1 EATCVLLV
9 AMSPR
14 PRAAALMLMMLLSP
28 HSLPSA
34 ESPTNTAGIRLPIEF
49 RRGSL
54 HVPVVV
60 NGSNSLSFKV
70 DTGFGVTTVHPDLV
84 EKLQLKRAGFITI
97 VGIAGEEKADT
108 YEGAKFN
115 FGGATYSP
123 RRVTVLPSEAQS
135 RRRRDGILGAG
146 FFRRFVVEIDSAN
159 RTMTLYEPRGFQYSG
174 KGEVIPLEF
183 RRDTPIVEA
192 AINFTNRAP
201 VWAKFEIDSGC
212 DGELCLGHD
221 FVEKNRLDD
230 ETGHASSRSGVGGS
244 VDTRHGKLPQFQL
257 GKATLDNLPAN
268 FFSEGSP
275 AGEGLAGH
283 IGMGTLR
290 HFKVIFDYSR
300 KQMILE
306 SAK

>member
-1 EATCVLLV
+1 
-9 AMSPR
+9 MSPR
-14 PRAAALMLMMLLSP
+14 PGAAALMLMMLLLPRSM
-28 HSLPSA
+28 PSA
-34 ESPTNTAGIRLPIEF
+34 ELPTNTAGIRLPIEF

-54 HVPVVV
+54 FVMANV
-60 NGSNSLSFKV
+60 NGSNSLAFKL
-70 DTGFGVTTVHPDLV
+70 DTGFGVTTIHPDLV
-84 EKLQLKRAGFITI
+84 GKLQLKRAGSLTI
-97 VGIAGEEKADT
+97 VGIAGEEKAET
-108 YEGAKFN
+108 YEGANFN

-123 RRVTVLPSEAQS
+123 RRVAAIPSETQG

-146 FFRRFVVEIDSAN
+146 FFHRFVVEIDSIN
-159 RTMTLYEPRGFQYSG
+159 RTMTLYDPKEFQYTG
-174 KGEVIPLEF
+174 KGEILPLEF

-192 AINFTNRAP
+192 VINFTDRES
-201 VWAKFEIDSGC
+201 VRAKFEIDSGC

-221 FVEKNRLDD
+221 FVEKNKLDD
-230 ETGHASSRSGVGGS
+230 DSGHSSSRSGVGGS

-300 KQMILE
+300 KRMILE